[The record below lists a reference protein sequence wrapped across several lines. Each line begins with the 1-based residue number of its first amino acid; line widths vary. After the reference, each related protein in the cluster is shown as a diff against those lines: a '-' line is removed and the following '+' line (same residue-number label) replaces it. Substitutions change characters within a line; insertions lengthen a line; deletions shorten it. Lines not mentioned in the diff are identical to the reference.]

1 MRYTRVKDKNG
12 EIHLAAF
19 EKEETVFFL
28 DELFPEL
35 KGKTLIDFVHMVNGD
50 PQKAAQMICAA
61 DGSVHRMEEQE
72 MLTPIEHTVHDIL
85 CVGVNY
91 TDHLEETK
99 EHLAGAVSD
108 EVSGTVYFAKRT
120 NRILGAN
127 EEIQGRFDID
137 EKVDYETELAVIIGK
152 EGKGITEEKA
162 EE

>member
-1 MRYTRVKDKNG
+1 
-12 EIHLAAF
+12 
-19 EKEETVFFL
+19 
-28 DELFPEL
+28 
-35 KGKTLIDFVHMVNGD
+35 MVNGD

-127 EEIQGRFDID
+127 EEIQDDLISM
-137 EKVDYETELAVIIGK
+137 KKWIMK
-152 EGKGITEEKA
+152 QN
-162 EE
+162 

>member
-19 EKEETVFFL
+19 EKEDKVFFL

-35 KGKTLIDFVHMVNGD
+35 KGKSLIDFVHMVNGD

-61 DGSVHRMEEQE
+61 DGLVHRIEEQE
-72 MLTPIEHTVHDIL
+72 MLTPIERPVHDIL

-152 EGKGITEEKA
+152 EG
-162 EE
+162 

>member
-1 MRYTRVKDKNG
+1 MEKFIWQLLRRKDK
-12 EIHLAAF
+12 
-19 EKEETVFFL
+19 VFFL

-35 KGKTLIDFVHMVNGD
+35 KGKSLIDFVHMVNGD

-61 DGSVHRMEEQE
+61 DGSVHRIEEQE

-108 EVSGTVYFAKRT
+108 EVSGTVYLQKEQTVFLGQMKRSRDGLISMKKWIMKQ
-120 NRILGAN
+120 N
-127 EEIQGRFDID
+127 
-137 EKVDYETELAVIIGK
+137 
-152 EGKGITEEKA
+152 
-162 EE
+162 

>member
-19 EKEETVFFL
+19 EKEDKVFFL

-108 EVSGTVYFAKRT
+108 EVSGTV
-120 NRILGAN
+120 
-127 EEIQGRFDID
+127 
-137 EKVDYETELAVIIGK
+137 
-152 EGKGITEEKA
+152 
-162 EE
+162 

>member
-35 KGKTLIDFVHMVNGD
+35 KGKPLIDFVHMVNGD

-91 TDHLEETK
+91 TDHLDGKFTT
-99 EHLAGAVSD
+99 GCQRQPVCPDGYSP
-108 EVSGTVYFAKRT
+108 VTGQYF
-120 NRILGAN
+120 
-127 EEIQGRFDID
+127 
-137 EKVDYETELAVIIGK
+137 
-152 EGKGITEEKA
+152 
-162 EE
+162 